1 MLKSLVAAFIWG
13 STMGIM
19 AASTVAFPSAEG
31 FGRYAKGGRGGTV
44 YHVTNLQDS
53 GPGSF
58 RDAVSQP
65 GRTVVF
71 DCSGV
76 ITIQSKLHVASFS
89 TIAGERLLLRV
100 WSFMEMVL
108 P

>member
-1 MLKSLVAAFIWG
+1 MLG
-13 STMGIM
+13 STMGAI
-19 AASTVAFPSAEG
+19 AASTVAFPGADG

-44 YHVTNLQDS
+44 YHVTNLKDS

-58 RDAVSQP
+58 REAVSQP

-76 ITIQSKLHVASFS
+76 IPIQSKLHVASYI
-89 TIAGERLLLRV
+89 TIAGETAPAPGV
-100 WSFMEMVL
+100 VVYGDGVTMNG
-108 P
+108 